1 MTLYIQRHAPTKD
14 NAETP
19 GPERIRGWG
28 NVGISP
34 EGEDIARAAAQTL
47 KGQVTT
53 PLIVSSDL
61 PRAHDTA
68 KILAESI
75 PNHGLVPSHEL
86 RTWNVGDITGQPVS
100 SAKPQLDEL
109 QHSKPTK
116 DAPNGE
122 SYADF
127 YDRWAQLVNRLRHL
141 AKTQDIVAVV
151 HGRQVYALPNILQ
164 GKGIRDIPTHGSPD
178 PGDILSVN
186 EKTKKLE
193 YVHRSGA
200 AAKVTA

>member
-1 MTLYIQRHAPTKD
+1 MLYIQRHAPTKD

-19 GPERIRGWG
+19 GPEKIRGWG
-28 NVGISP
+28 SVGISP
-34 EGEDIARAAAQTL
+34 EGEDVARAAAQTL
-47 KGQVTT
+47 KAQVKT

-75 PNHGLVPSHEL
+75 PNHGVVPSHEL

-100 SAKPQLDEL
+100 SAKPELDDL
-109 QHSKPTK
+109 QHRQPTK
-116 DAPNGE
+116 AAPNGE

-127 YDRWAQLVNRLRHL
+127 YARWERLVNRLWHL

-164 GKGIRDIPTHGSPD
+164 GKGSRGVPTHGSPD
-178 PGDILSVN
+178 PGDILAVN
-186 EKTKKLE
+186 EKTQKLD

-200 AAKVTA
+200 QAKVTA